1 MRAVL
6 ISALCALVL
15 FSGCNPGPVR
25 TSEPAVAKGWV
36 PAAIFLTDPGHES
49 FRDAYQKAKVDTN
62 LTGMIRGLCPGVDVI
77 VFYGQWCADSKREVP
92 RFMRIVEAS
101 GWEQGR
107 IRYYALDRSKK
118 SDDGLTDTYSVELVP
133 TFVFLR
139 NGEEIGRIVESPRA
153 TLEGDMIQILVPK
166 PG

>member
-6 ISALCALVL
+6 ISALCTLALL
-15 FSGCNPGPVR
+15 AGCNPGPVR
-25 TSEPAVAKGWV
+25 TSEPAAAKGWV
-36 PAAIFLTDPGHES
+36 PPTIFFTDSGHEA
-49 FRDAYQKAKVDTN
+49 FKDAYQKATIDSN
-62 LTGMIRGLCPGVDVI
+62 FSGMIRGLCRGVDVI
-77 VFYGQWCADSKREVP
+77 VFYGQWCGDSKRQVP
-92 RFMRIVEAS
+92 RFMRVIEAA

-118 SDDGLTDTYSVELVP
+118 SDDGLTEKYSVELVP
-133 TFVFLR
+133 TFIFLR
-139 NGEEIGRIVESPRA
+139 NNEELGRIVETPRT